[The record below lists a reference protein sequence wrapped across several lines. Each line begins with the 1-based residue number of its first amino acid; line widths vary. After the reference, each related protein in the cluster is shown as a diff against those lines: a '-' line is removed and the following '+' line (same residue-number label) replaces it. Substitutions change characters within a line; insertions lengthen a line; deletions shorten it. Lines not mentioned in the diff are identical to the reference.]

1 MYNYATKA
9 NLKGET
15 GADSSNLAVKSDLG
29 SLKAD
34 ADKMDIDKLKT
45 IPVNLSKL
53 INVVYNDAV
62 KKNYID
68 YISKTQ

>member
-15 GADSSNLAVKSDLG
+15 GADWSNLAVKSDLG

-62 KKNYID
+62 KKTI
-68 YISKTQ
+68 

>member
-15 GADSSNLAVKSDLG
+15 GVDSSNLAAKSDLG

-53 INVVYNDAV
+53 INVVYNDTV
-62 KKNYID
+62 KKKICRLYF
-68 YISKTQ
+68 

>member
-53 INVVYNDAV
+53 INVVYNDTV
-62 KKNYID
+62 KKKYVD

>member
-62 KKNYID
+62 KKTI
-68 YISKTQ
+68 

>member
-15 GADSSNLAVKSDLG
+15 GVDSSNLAPKSDLG

-62 KKNYID
+62 KKTI
-68 YISKTQ
+68 

>member
-53 INVVYNDAV
+53 INVVYNDTV
-62 KKNYID
+62 KKKICRLYF
-68 YISKTQ
+68 